1 MSYPLYVIPLCNQS
15 IGTLGFEAALICSG
29 VGSGAMQN
37 RQYAFHTFPC
47 TPEPTL
53 TFLKRRSQQSITS
66 LLSSSSPTISFSD
79 LNADAVNAIKDNIRS
94 FLYSVQPEVSDS
106 TLNSQMLFEAPQQF
120 DFFVCPLEKLVSIQH
135 NTNQSNKATVL
146 LLNPPFGLRLGKK
159 TSQTQLYQRIAMRVI
174 EMHQYLHL
182 KRSENE
188 HKVVDSLCEMTP
200 ILMGYCICSNEST
213 TQEFIRGL
221 TKNITSRF
229 CTKIHTFSHGGKE
242 RYVVS
247 FRSL

>member
-1 MSYPLYVIPLCNQS
+1 
-15 IGTLGFEAALICSG
+15 
-29 VGSGAMQN
+29 MQN
-37 RQYAFHTFPC
+37 SQYAFHTFSC

-53 TFLKRRSQQSITS
+53 SFLKRRSQQSITS
-66 LLSSSSPTISFSD
+66 LLSASSPTISFSD
-79 LNADAVNAIKDNIRS
+79 LNTDAVNAIKDNIRS

-106 TLNSQMLFEAPQQF
+106 TLNSQTLFEAPQQL
-120 DFFVCPLEKLVSIQH
+120 DFFVCPLEKLVSIEH
-135 NTNQSNKATVL
+135 KTNQSNKSTVL
-146 LLNPPFGLRLGKK
+146 LLNPPYGLRLGKK

-174 EMHQYLHL
+174 EIYQFIHS
-182 KRSENE
+182 KRSEKD

-200 ILMGYCICSNEST
+200 ILMGYCICSNDST
-213 TQEFIRGL
+213 TQEFIKGI

-229 CTKIHTFSHGGKE
+229 FTETHTFSHGGKE